1 VDLAPDEIRP
11 VFRLLVAL
19 GIAGIVILGIGLG
32 QFVHYEPPGQQT
44 GQSVK
49 IGGIYDYDVKTG
61 RTFGSDKDH
70 FRTDEPF
77 AAVVDWSSLPPD
89 LLVGANWFSGGFAL
103 DSGGVGPARAADLTE
118 KSVVPVNRGAQRF
131 PAGTYDFVVERYAG
145 GRPVEVLGGRSVIVV
160 GAGR

>member
-1 VDLAPDEIRP
+1 VDLAHDELRP

-19 GIAGIVILGIGLG
+19 GIAGIVILAVGLA

-44 GQSVK
+44 GQAVK
-49 IGGIYDYDVKTG
+49 IAGVFDYDVKTG
-61 RTFGSDKDH
+61 KTLGADKDH
-70 FRTDEPF
+70 FRTNEPF

-89 LLVGANWFSGGFAL
+89 LVVGANWFSGGFAL

-118 KSVVPVNRGAQRF
+118 KSVVPVNRDTKRF
-131 PAGTYDFVVERYAG
+131 PAGSYDFVVERYAG